1 MDGVEELEEH
11 VSFQRR
17 ARRVGRVLTVV
28 GVLLLVAAAL
38 GLFGGG
44 PLSDGT
50 ARAPGGLAV
59 GYERFARLGAS
70 TELDVR
76 LGGARSEGTVAIAQD
91 FLDAYQVTTVVPDP
105 QEVSAGPRRVVYT
118 FARRAPAEAT
128 FTLQPERA
136 GIHRAVID
144 GPDGHVRFDQL
155 VYP

>member
-1 MDGVEELEEH
+1 MPGVEDLEEH
-11 VSFQRR
+11 IAFQRR
-17 ARRVGRVLTVV
+17 ARVV
-28 GVLLLVAAAL
+28 GHFLTAAGILILAAAAL
-38 GLFGGG
+38 GLLGGG
-44 PLSDGT
+44 LLSDGT
-50 ARAPGGLAV
+50 ARSAAGLAV

-76 LGGARSEGTVAIAQD
+76 LGGARSEGTVAITQD
-91 FLDAYQVTTVVPDP
+91 FLDAYQVAAVVPDP

-136 GIHRAVID
+136 GIHRAIVD
-144 GPDGHVRFDQL
+144 GPDGHVSFRQL